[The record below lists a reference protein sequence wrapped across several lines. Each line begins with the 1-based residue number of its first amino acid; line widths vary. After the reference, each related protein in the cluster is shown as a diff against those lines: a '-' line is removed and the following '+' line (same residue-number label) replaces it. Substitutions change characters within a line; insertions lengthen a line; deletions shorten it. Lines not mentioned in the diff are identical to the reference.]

1 MSSFKDRFEGKTA
14 IVTGAASGLG
24 RALCEEMARRGAVV
38 VVTDVDEAG
47 ARAVAGGIVASGGRA
62 SAAALDVRQADAVR
76 RVVEETAA
84 VHGRLDYLFNN
95 AGFAVVGQV
104 QELSPEHWRK
114 ILDVN
119 LWGVIHGIAA
129 AYPIM
134 VRQGSGHIVNTASAA
149 GLLGIPL
156 STPYATTKS
165 AVVGLSQNLRA
176 EAADLGVKVSAL
188 CPAYIQT
195 RIFDAATYAAGTPE
209 EALRLVPFKF
219 LPVDDAVR
227 RILRGVERNRGLI
240 VLPFYA
246 RLLWW
251 LTRIWPTLPVAV
263 NRRAVRGWR
272 RRQASGPA
280 VSGPEA
286 RV

>member
-1 MSSFKDRFEGKTA
+1 MSPFRNA
-14 IVTGAASGLG
+14 VALVTGGASGLG

-38 VVTDVDEAG
+38 VVTDVDESG
-47 ARAVAGGIVASGGRA
+47 ARAVAEGIAASGGRA
-62 SAAALDVRQADAVR
+62 SGVALDVRQADAVR

-84 VHGRLDYLFNN
+84 AHGRLDYLFNN
-95 AGFAVVGQV
+95 AGLAVVGEV
-104 QELSPEHWRK
+104 QDLGPEHWQK

-119 LWGVIHGIAA
+119 LWGVIHGVAA

-149 GLLGIPL
+149 GLVGIPC
-156 STPYATTKS
+156 STPYATTKF

-195 RIFDAATYAAGTPE
+195 RIFDAATYVAGSSQE
-209 EALRLVPFKF
+209 VVSLIPFKM
-219 LPVDDAVR
+219 LEVNEAVR

-251 LTRIWPTLPVAV
+251 LTRLLPGIPVAV
-263 NRRAVRGWR
+263 NRQAVQAWR
-272 RRQASGPA
+272 RRRLASGPA
-280 VSGPEA
+280 A

>member
-1 MSSFKDRFEGKTA
+1 MSLFKNA
-14 IVTGAASGLG
+14 VVIVTGGASGLG

-47 ARAVAGGIVASGGRA
+47 ARAVADGIVASGGRA
-62 SAAALDVRQADAVR
+62 SAAALDVSQADVFR
-76 RVVEETAA
+76 QVVEETAA
-84 VHGRLDYLFNN
+84 THGRLDYLFNN
-95 AGFAVVGQV
+95 AGFALVGQV
-104 QELSPEHWRK
+104 QELSLEQWRK

-119 LWGVIHGIAA
+119 LGGVIHGVAA

-134 VRQGSGHIVNTASAA
+134 VRQGSGHIINTASAA

-176 EAADLGVKVSAL
+176 EAADLGIKVSAL

-195 RIFDAATYAAGTPE
+195 RIFDAAIYATGSPQ

-219 LPVDDAVR
+219 LPVDEAVR
-227 RILRGVERNRGLI
+227 RILRGVERNQGLI

-251 LTRIWPTLPVAV
+251 LTRLWPSLPVAV
-263 NRRAVRGWR
+263 NRRAVQGWR
-272 RRQASGPA
+272 RRQASGPK
-280 VSGPEA
+280 A
-286 RV
+286 RA

>member
-1 MSSFKDRFEGKTA
+1 MSPFKDAVA
-14 IVTGAASGLG
+14 IVTGGASGLG

-38 VVTDVDEAG
+38 VVTDLDEAG
-47 ARAVAGGIVASGGRA
+47 ARAVAEGIAASGGRA
-62 SAAALDVRQADAVR
+62 SGLALDVRQPDAVR
-76 RVVEETAA
+76 RVVEEAA
-84 VHGRLDYLFNN
+84 AAHGRLDYLFNN
-95 AGFAVVGQV
+95 AGLAVVGQV
-104 QELSPEHWRK
+104 QELGPEHWRQ

-119 LWGVIHGIAA
+119 LWGVIHGVAA

-149 GLLGIPL
+149 GLLGIPC
-156 STPYATTKS
+156 STPYATTKF
-165 AVVGLSQNLRA
+165 AIVGLSQNLRS
-176 EAADLGVKVSAL
+176 EGADLGVKVSAL

-219 LPVDDAVR
+219 LEADEAAR
-227 RILRGVERNRGLI
+227 RILRGVERNQGLI

-251 LTRIWPTLPVAV
+251 LTRLWPALSVTV
-263 NRRAVRGWR
+263 NRRAVQSWR
-272 RRQASGPA
+272 RRNRRASDPA
-280 VSGPEA
+280 A
-286 RV
+286 RA

>member
-1 MSSFKDRFEGKTA
+1 MSPFKDA
-14 IVTGAASGLG
+14 VAVVTGGASGLG
-24 RALCEEMARRGAVV
+24 RALCEEMARRGAIV

-47 ARAVAGGIVASGGRA
+47 ARAGADGIAAAGGRA
-62 SAAALDVRQADAVR
+62 SAAALDVGQPEAFR

-84 VHGRLDYLFNN
+84 AHGRLDYLFNN
-95 AGFAVVGQV
+95 AGFALVGQV
-104 QELSPEHWRK
+104 QELSQEHWRK

-119 LWGVIHGIAA
+119 LGGVIHGVAA

-134 VRQGSGHIVNTASAA
+134 IRQGSGHIINTASAA

-176 EAADLGVKVSAL
+176 EAADLGVKVSVL

-195 RIFDAATYAAGTPE
+195 RIFDAATYVTGSPQ

-219 LPVDDAVR
+219 LPVDEAVR
-227 RILRGVERNRGLI
+227 RILRAVERNQGLI

-251 LTRIWPTLPVAV
+251 LTRLWPSLPVAV

-272 RRQASGPA
+272 RRQASGPK
-280 VSGPEA
+280 A
-286 RV
+286 RA

>member
-1 MSSFKDRFEGKTA
+1 MSSFREA
-14 IVTGAASGLG
+14 VVIVTGAASGLG

-47 ARAVAGGIVASGGRA
+47 ARAVADGIAAAGGRA
-62 SAAALDVRQADAVR
+62 SAAALDVRQGDAVR

-84 VHGRLDYLFNN
+84 AHGRLDYLFNN
-95 AGFAVVGQV
+95 AGLAVVGQV
-104 QELSPEHWRK
+104 QELQPEHWQK

-119 LWGVIHGIAA
+119 LWGVIHGVAA

-149 GLLGIPL
+149 GLLGIPC

-195 RIFDAATYAAGTPE
+195 RIFDAATYAAGTPQD
-209 EALRLVPFKF
+209 ALRLVPFKF

-227 RILRGVERNRGLI
+227 RILRGVERNQGLI

-251 LTRIWPTLPVAV
+251 LTRLWPAFPVAV
-263 NRRAVRGWR
+263 NRNAVRGWR
-272 RRQASGPA
+272 RRQRA
-280 VSGPEA
+280 SGPEA
-286 RV
+286 RA

>member
-1 MSSFKDRFEGKTA
+1 
-14 IVTGAASGLG
+14 
-24 RALCEEMARRGAVV
+24 
-38 VVTDVDEAG
+38 VVTDLDEAG
-47 ARAVAGGIVASGGRA
+47 ARTVAEGIAASGGRA
-62 SAAALDVRQADAVR
+62 SGLALDVRQADAVR

-84 VHGRLDYLFNN
+84 ANGRLDYLFNN
-95 AGFAVVGQV
+95 AGLAVVGQV
-104 QELSPEHWRK
+104 QELGPEHWRQ

-119 LWGVIHGIAA
+119 LWGVIHGVAA
-129 AYPIM
+129 AYPVMI
-134 VRQGSGHIVNTASAA
+134 RQGSGHIVNTASAA
-149 GLLGIPL
+149 GLLGIPC

-176 EAADLGVKVSAL
+176 EGADLGVKVSAL

-219 LPVDDAVR
+219 MEADEAVR

-246 RLLWW
+246 RFLWW
-251 LTRIWPTLPVAV
+251 LTRLWPALPVAV

-272 RRQASGPA
+272 RRSRRASDPA
-280 VSGPEA
+280 A

>member
-1 MSSFKDRFEGKTA
+1 MSPFQDA
-14 IVTGAASGLG
+14 VVIVTGGASGLG
-24 RALCEEMARRGAVV
+24 RALCEETGRRGAVV

-47 ARAVAGGIVASGGRA
+47 ARAVADGIAAAGGRA
-62 SAAALDVRQADAVR
+62 SAAALDVGQGETFQ
-76 RVVEETAA
+76 RVVEETVAA
-84 VHGRLDYLFNN
+84 HGRLDYLFNN
-95 AGFAVVGQV
+95 AGLAVVGQV
-104 QELSPEHWRK
+104 QELTPEHWRK
-114 ILDVN
+114 ILNVN
-119 LWGVIHGIAA
+119 LLGVVHGVAA

-195 RIFDAATYAAGTPE
+195 RIFDAATYAAGNPAD
-209 EALRLVPFKF
+209 ALRLVPFKF

-227 RILRGVERNRGLI
+227 RILRGVERNQGLI

-246 RLLWW
+246 RLFWW
-251 LTRIWPTLPVAV
+251 LTRLWPALPVAV

-272 RRQASGPA
+272 RRYPPSGPTA
-280 VSGPEA
+280 KG
-286 RV
+286 

>member
-1 MSSFKDRFEGKTA
+1 MSPFRDAVA
-14 IVTGAASGLG
+14 IVTGGASGLG

-47 ARAVAGGIVASGGRA
+47 ARAVADGIAAAGGRA
-62 SAAALDVRQADAVR
+62 SAAALDVSQADAFR

-84 VHGRLDYLFNN
+84 AHGRLDYLFNN
-95 AGFAVVGQV
+95 AGFALVGQV
-104 QELSPEHWRK
+104 QELSQEHWRK

-119 LWGVIHGIAA
+119 LGGVVHGVAA

-134 VRQGSGHIVNTASAA
+134 IRQGSGHIINTASAA

-176 EAADLGVKVSAL
+176 EAADLGVKVTAL

-195 RIFDAATYAAGTPE
+195 RIFDAATYVTGSPA

-219 LPVDDAVR
+219 LPVDEAVR
-227 RILRGVERNRGLI
+227 RILRGVERNQGLI

-251 LTRIWPTLPVAV
+251 LTRLWPSLPVAV

-272 RRQASGPA
+272 RRQASGPESRA
-280 VSGPEA
+280 
-286 RV
+286 